1 MAQNKDDVVGCKY
14 GCKLFGTLNELV
26 GCKLFGTL
34 DEVIGCKS
42 FSMPLMNNCGKVTF
56 FLFHFLGLFTSF
68 IKHLE

>member
-14 GCKLFGTLNELV
+14 GCRY

-34 DEVIGCKS
+34 DEVVGCKS
-42 FSMPLMNNCGKVTF
+42 FSMNNCGKVTF
-56 FLFHFLGLFTSF
+56 FLFRFLGLFTSF